1 MLRRFALLIPGIALL
16 GCGIA
21 LSAQDIGEAQ
31 RSLADARRQSAVAMA
46 RSKTL
51 EQQASAERDE
61 AARARVEA
69 AAMAARV
76 QSAEADIS
84 AAEARIAIVERLQQ
98 KQRARLAAKQGPI
111 VRLTAALQT
120 MARRP
125 PALALAQPGSIAD
138 LVHVRSLLGAILP
151 VVTERTQGL
160 RAEVAEGRRLRATAE
175 LAVASLKDGQA
186 KLEQER
192 QSLAR
197 LEAQHRLRSRELAGG
212 AMLETDRAI
221 ALGEKARDIVDLM
234 QQLDADAATRND
246 LASLPG
252 PVLRPAQP
260 GVVLAPPLSVPLPAS
275 GRLPYRLPVV
285 GRVVTGLGEVSA
297 AGVRARGLT
306 IVTQPGAQVV
316 APGGG
321 HVLYAAPYR
330 GFGSIVI
337 IDHGS
342 GWVTLVTG
350 LARLS
355 VAVGDEVD
363 QGSPIGRAGPDR
375 PRVTVELR
383 RNGQPIDITP
393 LVS

>member
-1 MLRRFALLIPGIALL
+1 MVRRFALLIPGIALL

-31 RSLADARRQSAVAMA
+31 RSLVDARRQSAVAMA

-51 EQQASAERDE
+51 ERQASAERDE

-69 AAMAARV
+69 AAVAARV

-84 AAEARIAIVERLQQ
+84 AAEARIAIVERLQE

-186 KLEQER
+186 KREQER

-197 LEAQHRLRSRELAGG
+197 LEAQHRLRSREFASG
-212 AMLETDRAI
+212 AMLESDRAI

-246 LASLPG
+246 LVSLPG

-285 GRVVTGLGEVSA
+285 GSVVTGLGEVSA

-306 IVTQPGAQVV
+306 IVTQPGAQVI

-337 IDHGS
+337 IDHGN

-350 LARLS
+350 LARLG